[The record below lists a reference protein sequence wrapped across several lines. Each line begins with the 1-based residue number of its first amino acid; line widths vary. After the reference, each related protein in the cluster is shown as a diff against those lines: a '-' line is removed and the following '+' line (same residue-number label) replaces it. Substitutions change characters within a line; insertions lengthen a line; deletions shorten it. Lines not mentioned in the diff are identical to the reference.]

1 MATINEALKKL
12 FLGLG
17 GDAKDLSDNSTVSDY
32 INDLESAIKAY
43 AGGASEDIIDDSEA
57 SETKTYS
64 SSKINS
70 LIPADELPAVTAED
84 NGKILAVVNGAW
96 AKVTIS
102 ATANTETGA
111 VTITLTPDQT

>member
-17 GDAKDLSDNSTVSDY
+17 GDAKDLSDNSTV
-32 INDLESAIKAY
+32 
-43 AGGASEDIIDDSEA
+43 
-57 SETKTYS
+57 
-64 SSKINS
+64 
-70 LIPADELPAVTAED
+70 VD
-84 NGKILAVVNGAW
+84 NILAVVNGAW